1 MPKVSDAYKEERRA
15 ALLDS
20 ALHCFAEKGYAATTI
35 DDIVRSAGVSK
46 GAIYNYFKSKE
57 EIFLQILENRND
69 LYFAELRRRF
79 ELWPDAASKLRHL
92 ISRFRDLP
100 KQSDKRSWGLVN
112 LDFWLYAS
120 RQELDHLIAKQYERF
135 IELYQEILEE
145 GKGRGEFRADLDVA
159 AAASLFLA
167 MRDGVN
173 LHLYLILKDSPYERT
188 LDEMEKMLFQYLT
201 AK

>member
-35 DDIVRSAGVSK
+35 DDIVRHAKVSK

-69 LYFAELRRRF
+69 TYFAELRRRF
-79 ELWPDAASKLRHL
+79 EMCPDASSKLRHL
-92 ISRFRDLP
+92 IARFRDLP
-100 KQSDKRSWGLVN
+100 KSADKRSWGLVN
-112 LDFWLYAS
+112 LEFWLYAS
-120 RQELDHLIAKQYERF
+120 RQELDHLIAKQYEMF
-135 IELYQEILEE
+135 IKLYHEILEE
-145 GKGRGEFRADLDVA
+145 GKRRGEFRADLDVA

-167 MRDGVN
+167 MRDGMN

-188 LDEMEKMLFQYLT
+188 LEEMENMLFQYL
-201 AK
+201 KGK